1 MLLAP
6 RVGRRPRVIATRIG
20 PWALLLVSR
29 GRPVQPLSPRRWGM
43 GGRVITVL
51 SLLRVVRVAPVGWR
65 CCRVVANSIR
75 DLVGWATT

>member
-1 MLLAP
+1 MLLA
-6 RVGRRPRVIATRIG
+6 RVGRPRVIATRIG

-29 GRPVQPLSPRRWGM
+29 GRPVQPLSRRWGM

-51 SLLRVVRVAPVGWR
+51 SLLRVVRVAPVRWR
-65 CCRVVANSIR
+65 CCRVVANSIW

>member
-1 MLLAP
+1 MLLA
-6 RVGRRPRVIATRIG
+6 RVGRPRVIATRIG
-20 PWALLLVSR
+20 PWALLLVSC